1 MGVGIRWRKVGN
13 EGGGIL
19 LELVRQLGGDD
30 RQALSFDTVLPLF
43 FSIEVRG
50 VMGERSALV
59 LGLG

>member
-1 MGVGIRWRKVGN
+1 MGVGIRWRKIGN

-30 RQALSFDTVLPLF
+30 RQALSFDRVLPLF

-50 VMGERSALV
+50 VMGERSTLV